1 MRTVRNSFFVTV
13 LGLVV
18 AMPAAW
24 AQQQS
29 QDQSDQPAQPAQPA
43 QPVQP
48 IPALRSPLASAA
60 GNGDSQTS
68 DQDSQPL
75 SPDTRPLAGAQ
86 DLSLGS
92 PTGTHS
98 YWEPQAVVT
107 STFDSNPLITSG
119 GGGVTVWTSFLGG
132 IEVHR
137 NSENS
142 NLILSYLGGGSISN
156 NGAAGN
162 AVFQQF
168 GLVEQLAW
176 GRSTITFFDTLSYLP
191 ESAFGFAGATGV
203 PLPGGGTVGLQN
215 PFVPEQGILT
225 AQSQR
230 IANTFIAEDQI
241 QLTPR
246 SSLTFLGGYNLLHYF
261 GTNLLNADGFM
272 FQGGYNYLITRE
284 DTISLFY
291 RFNEFDYSNFH
302 QSISNNSVQASYGRR
317 VTGRLALRVGGGPS
331 FSNFQTPITTSGSSG
346 TGSGTTTGPTSQVY
360 FAVSAGLIYQAERT
374 GFTFFYDRGIG
385 GGSGVL
391 AGSVSNFLSGS
402 ATRQFSQNVQGGLNF
417 GYSRNSGLG
426 IGIITPT
433 DQTFNY
439 TYVGANLSRR
449 WGRSTTLSLSYQL
462 QYQNSSIPP
471 CVGAG
476 CGTNCT
482 GVACSTSFVRHAVF
496 LSLNWKTQPLAF

>member
-1 MRTVRNSFFVTV
+1 MRTVRNSVFVTV
-13 LGLVV
+13 LGLVA
-18 AMPAAW
+18 AMPAAR
-24 AQQQS
+24 AQQQT
-29 QDQSDQPAQPAQPA
+29 QDQSAQPAQPAQPV

-48 IPALRSPLASAA
+48 IPALRSPLASGA
-60 GNGDSQTS
+60 GNGDSS
-68 DQDSQPL
+68 DQDSQSL

-92 PTGTHS
+92 TIGTHS

-107 STFDSNPLITSG
+107 STFDSNPLISPG
-119 GGGVTVWTSFLGG
+119 GGGVTVWTTFLGG
-132 IEVHR
+132 MEVHR

-156 NGAAGN
+156 NSGSVGN

-168 GLVEQLAW
+168 GVVEQLAW
-176 GRSTITFFDTLSYLP
+176 RRQTITFLDSLSYLP
-191 ESAFGFAGATGV
+191 ESGFGYAGATGI

-230 IANTFIAEDQI
+230 IANTFITEDQI

-246 SSLTFLGGYNLLHYF
+246 SSLTLLGGSNLLHFF
-261 GTNLLNADGFM
+261 GTNLLDADGFM
-272 FQGGYNYLITRE
+272 FQGGYNYLVTRE
-284 DTISLFY
+284 DTISLSY
-291 RFNEFDYSNFH
+291 RFNEFSYSNFH
-302 QSISNNSVQASYGRR
+302 QSISNNSVQASYARR
-317 VTGRLALRVGGGPS
+317 VTGRLAFRIGAGPS
-331 FSNFQTPITTSGSSG
+331 FSNFQTPITASGSSG
-346 TGSGTTTGPTSQVY
+346 TGGGTTTGPTSQVY
-360 FAVSAGLIYQAERT
+360 FSVSSGLTYKAERT

-402 ATRQFSQNVQGGLNF
+402 VTRQFSQRVQGGLTF
-417 GYSRNSGLG
+417 GYSRNSGVG
-426 IGIITPT
+426 IGITTPT
-433 DQTFNY
+433 NETFNY
-439 TYVGANLSRR
+439 TYAGANLSRL
-449 WGRSTTLSLSYQL
+449 WGRSTTVSLSYQL
-462 QYQNSSIPP
+462 QYQNSSAPP

-482 GVACSTSFVRHAVF
+482 GVACTTSFVRHAVF
-496 LSLNWKTQPLAF
+496 LSLNWRTQPIAF